1 MQTLSGGF
9 KQRLALACSLLHEP
23 RILFLD
29 EPTAGIDPVARREIW
44 DLLFRLA
51 RKGTTLFVTTH
62 YMDEAERCS
71 QVGYIYQSR
80 LMVCGRPEELKR
92 LPELT
97 PEGALWFEV
106 LCDEP
111 TQALGLL
118 REWPEIIDAT
128 IFGEA
133 LHLLARKGTDEEG
146 IIGFLK
152 PAGGGRLECRR
163 VLPSLED
170 VFVTLTRRHRS

>member
-1 MQTLSGGF
+1 VGLTCPSCGNQKKFLVKTL
-9 KQRLALACSLLHEP
+9 QMHVVQ
-23 RILFLD
+23 LD
-29 EPTAGIDPVARREIW
+29 EAHVEISEE
-44 DLLFRLA
+44 
-51 RKGTTLFVTTH
+51 T
-62 YMDEAERCS
+62 
-71 QVGYIYQSR
+71 
-80 LMVCGRPEELKR
+80 RP
-92 LPELT
+92 
-97 PEGALWFEV
+97 AVFEV